1 MTVPLA
7 YALPLLLALL
17 LSQGA
22 HEAGHALAAGLHRI
36 KPLAMGLTV
45 VFPLIPIAHVA
56 LPRLDGRLTRRE
68 QLRVISAGVW
78 HNVCILAVL
87 YAVLVSGIARVFWT
101 DAQALRITRSAD
113 VDLREWLPVGALIY
127 SINDR
132 ALAPM
137 QPAARREVW
146 DAMLHND
153 LPLAQGWCVD
163 APRWANASDAC
174 CAVPTALETCFK
186 GEEAR
191 CLPTS
196 DVLLLAARC
205 ETTCD
210 GVCVR
215 PAPHESLAWLMLD
228 DAQSTEQVILRGP
241 FDTLPASVA
250 VSTERLVA
258 WLRVW
263 GLEALGDAAAYLCGV
278 LMFSLTLVNTT
289 LCLLNMLP
297 IAPLDGGAYVRL
309 VLVEAYAWRH
319 GDVSDIYVLDA
330 DEEEAEEAPWA
341 ARVERVLWLVQVVT
355 YALCAMALVRS
366 FAAALH
372 YVR

>member
-17 LSQGA
+17 VSQGA

-113 VDLREWLPVGALIY
+113 ADLREWLPVGALIH

-146 DAMLHND
+146 VAMLHND
-153 LPLAQGWCVD
+153 LPPAQGWCVD

-174 CAVPTALETCFK
+174 CAAPTPLETCFM

-191 CLPTS
+191 
-196 DVLLLAARC
+196 
-205 ETTCD
+205 
-210 GVCVR
+210 
-215 PAPHESLAWLMLD
+215 
-228 DAQSTEQVILRGP
+228 
-241 FDTLPASVA
+241 
-250 VSTERLVA
+250 
-258 WLRVW
+258 
-263 GLEALGDAAAYLCGV
+263 
-278 LMFSLTLVNTT
+278 
-289 LCLLNMLP
+289 
-297 IAPLDGGAYVRL
+297 
-309 VLVEAYAWRH
+309 
-319 GDVSDIYVLDA
+319 
-330 DEEEAEEAPWA
+330 
-341 ARVERVLWLVQVVT
+341 
-355 YALCAMALVRS
+355 
-366 FAAALH
+366 
-372 YVR
+372 